1 MLRTKTQNSK
11 FITSRTELNCNMN
24 KRFNKILKYK
34 TAVDKLL
41 YNKYKVSVIIL
52 INIAFTFF
60 LTDSLNAQVKN
71 SIYTMFG
78 VGQLIDKDF
87 GVNKSL
93 GGTGIAFQSGRS
105 INYSN
110 PASYLG
116 IFPNS
121 FNMELG
127 VYGVYNKS
135 ENKNASQTDAD
146 INFSYFSAN
155 FYVTE
160 WWASGFGIIPF
171 SYVDYKINSTDQ
183 IGGELTT
190 YEKSFSGK
198 GRLNQIYLGNSF
210 EIYDGL
216 TVGFNASYIF
226 GLITQTETAVENSS
240 LAEYVIKN
248 ERSAHNFYLD
258 YGLQYSLNYNSW
270 KYTVGLIYASGKKLN
285 TSDDL
290 TFTYSGATDTLK
302 HDEPKAI
309 QIPQKLGIG
318 ISLNNNNNFRAGFD
332 YQWQDWSGASFA
344 NPNLDTKNSNR
355 FSIGIEYSPGQ
366 NKNSDSWLNTLI
378 YRLGTNYNSSY
389 LKIDNTPINS
399 MGLTLGVG
407 IPYDRTNTINFS
419 VEYGEEGTL
428 NKGLIKNSYFMFYL
442 NISMYEFWSTLPL
455 HN

>member
-1 MLRTKTQNSK
+1 MYKKFVRILENKTPVNQ
-11 FITSRTELNCNMN
+11 R
-24 KRFNKILKYK
+24 
-34 TAVDKLL
+34 L
-41 YNKYKVSVIIL
+41 YNKFNVPVIIL
-52 INIAFTFF
+52 INIVFVF
-60 LTDSLNAQVKN
+60 LLTGSLNAQVKN

-78 VGQLIDKDF
+78 VGQLIGKDF
-87 GVNKSL
+87 GVNKAL

-116 IFPNS
+116 VFPNS

-127 VYGVYNKS
+127 IYGVYNKS
-135 ENKNASQTDAD
+135 KNKSTSQTDAD

-155 FYVTE
+155 FNVTK
-160 WWASGFGIIPF
+160 WWASSLGIIPF
-171 SYVDYKINSTDQ
+171 SYVDYKINSTDE

-190 YEKSFSGK
+190 YEKTFSGS

-216 TVGFNASYIF
+216 TVGFNASYVF
-226 GLITQTETAVENSS
+226 GLITQTETAIENSS
-240 LAEYVIKN
+240 LAEYEIKN

-258 YGLQYSLNYNSW
+258 YGLQYSLNYNDW

-290 TFTYSGATDTLK
+290 TFTYSGTTDTLE
-302 HDEPKAI
+302 HDKPKAI

-332 YQWQDWSGASFA
+332 YQWQDWSGTSFS
-344 NPNLDTKNSNR
+344 NSNLDTKNSNR
-355 FSIGIEYSPGQ
+355 FSIGVEYSPGQ
-366 NKNSDSWLNTLI
+366 NKSTDNWLRSLF
-378 YRLGTNYNSSY
+378 YRLGANYKNSY

-399 MGLTLGVG
+399 AGINLGVG
-407 IPYDRTNTINFS
+407 IPYDKTNIINFS
-419 VEYGEEGTL
+419 IEYGEEGTL
-428 NKGLIKNSYFMFYL
+428 NKGLIKNSYYMFYL
-442 NISMYEFWSTLPL
+442 NISLYEFWSPFSS